1 MSDRPS
7 VARSARTVSLAVLG
21 SRMLGLVREQVLALL
36 FGASLEF
43 DAFVTA
49 FRIPNLLRDLFAE
62 GALSAAFVTTFSQK
76 LEAEGDRSAW
86 RLANLVLNALLVVLG
101 TITVVGILI
110 APWIVNLIAPG
121 FASVPGKTE
130 LTVLLARIMFPFLL
144 FVAIA
149 ALAMGILNAK
159 HRFGVPASAS
169 MMFNLGSILGGVGLA
184 FAFAPNLLHDA
195 SQLPRAMIGISLGT
209 LIGGALQWLIQMP
222 SLRAVGYKY
231 EPVLNWRDPGFLHI
245 VRLLG
250 PSVLGVAAVQIN
262 VFVDNWFASQWNGGV
277 TFLNCAFRLM
287 QFPIG
292 VFGVAV
298 GVATLPTVSAHVAR
312 GDIDRF
318 RNTLGRSIRLAFFL
332 CVPSACGL
340 AVLARPIISAIY
352 EHGRFTADATAQTAL
367 CLQAFSV
374 GLAGYAAIKVIA
386 PTFYAFGDS
395 RTPMF
400 VALGSIIV
408 NAALDYVFALV
419 MNMRTAGLA
428 LSTSFVALVNFFLL
442 LALMRRRIQRVEASL
457 LLKSLA
463 RIGGASV
470 VMAAA
475 AYAARR
481 LLEPHRYVDV
491 TVSIGVALIV
501 FGVACKLMGVEEFGE
516 LLGVIKFGAK
526 HGDIT
531 KPQGKGPRPA
541 E

>member
-21 SRMLGLVREQVLALL
+21 SRVLGLVREQVLAAL
-36 FGASLEF
+36 FGASMEF

-76 LEAEGDRSAW
+76 LETEGDKSAW

-101 TITVVGILI
+101 AITVVGILI
-110 APWIVNLIAPG
+110 APWIVTLIAPG
-121 FASVPGKTE
+121 FEQIPGKTG
-130 LTVLLARIMFPFLL
+130 LTVQLTRIMFPFLL

-149 ALAMGILNAK
+149 ALAMGMLNAK
-159 HRFGVPASAS
+159 HRFGIPASAS

-184 FAFAPNLLHDA
+184 FAIAPNLLHDA

-222 SLRAVGYKY
+222 SLRGLGYRY
-231 EPVLNWRDPGFLHI
+231 EAILVWRDPGFLHI

-262 VFVDNWFASQWNGGV
+262 VFVDNWFASRWNGGV

-292 VFGVAV
+292 LFGVAV

-312 GDIDRF
+312 GDIERF

-332 CVPSACGL
+332 CVPAACGL

-352 EHGRFTADATAQTAL
+352 EHGRFTAYATNQTAL
-367 CLQAFSV
+367 CLQAFAV

-395 RTPMF
+395 RTPMY
-400 VALGSIIV
+400 VALASIIV
-408 NAALDYVFALV
+408 NAGLDYLFAIVLDLQ
-419 MNMRTAGLA
+419 TAGLA
-428 LSTSFVALVNFFLL
+428 LSTSFVALINFFLL
-442 LALMRRRIQRVEASL
+442 LALMRRRIERVEASL

-463 RIGGASV
+463 RIAGASLA
-470 VMAAA
+470 MTAA
-475 AYAARR
+475 AYATHR
-481 LLEPHRYVDV
+481 LLEAYRYADV
-491 TVSIGVALIV
+491 MASIAVALIV
-501 FGVACKLMGVEEFGE
+501 FGAACKLLRVEEFGE
-516 LLGVIKFGAK
+516 LLGALRPRNRQTP
-526 HGDIT
+526 D
-531 KPQGKGPRPA
+531 RPA
-541 E
+541 A